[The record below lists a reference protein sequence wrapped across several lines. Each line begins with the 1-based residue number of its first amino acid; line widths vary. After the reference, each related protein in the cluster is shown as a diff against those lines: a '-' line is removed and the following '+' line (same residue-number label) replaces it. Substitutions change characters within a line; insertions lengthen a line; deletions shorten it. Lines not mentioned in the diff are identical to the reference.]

1 MTADLTLDQL
11 RELFLFEA
19 LDTDQLTFL
28 QEMGSVAQFA
38 AGQTVFREG
47 EPADCFYVLLQGT
60 VAMTRLVRGDEVE
73 VTRTSHVGAY
83 GGAVQAYVQPGEDKQ
98 YNATFTAVTD
108 CRFFSLPGEAFAA
121 LVREWFPMAM
131 HLLEGLFLGMRAS
144 NEVVGQRERLLAL
157 GSLTAGLTHELN
169 NPAAAAVRAT
179 SALRERV
186 RAMHHKLGMLADATI
201 EPKVLTALAGLQ
213 DEALSHIGTGPR
225 LGALASSDAEDE
237 LVDWMETRDVQR
249 AYDLAPVLVAA
260 GIRTDWLDGLAD
272 RVPAHL
278 LESGLRWIVYSLETE
293 QLMAEIEDATGRVS
307 ALVGAAKQ
315 YSQMDRSA
323 QQTFDVH
330 DGLEATLV
338 MLAKKLHGLDVV
350 TDFDRSLPSVPGFP
364 GELNQVW
371 TNLMD
376 NAAAAM
382 AGSGT
387 LTLRTTLDGDSL
399 LVEVGDTGPGV
410 PPELRRRVFE
420 PFFTTK
426 AIGEGTGLGLDIS
439 FRIVVNRHGG
449 DLRLLSEP
457 GDTRFQVR
465 LPLRA
470 AVAADVAGPVTSDD
484 T

>member
-1 MTADLTLDQL
+1 MSADLTDDEL
-11 RELFLFEA
+11 RSLFLFEA
-19 LDTDQLTFL
+19 LSDDRLAFL
-28 QEMGSVAQFA
+28 RAMGEVVDVA
-38 AGQTVFREG
+38 AGQAVFREG
-47 EPADCFYVLLQGT
+47 EPAECFYVLLQGT
-60 VAMTRLVRGDEVE
+60 VSLTRMVRGDEVE
-73 VTRTSHVGAY
+73 VARTDHVGSY
-83 GGAVQAYVQPGEDKQ
+83 GGATQAYIETGEDKT
-98 YNATFTAVTD
+98 YSASFTAVTD
-108 CRFFSLPGEAFAA
+108 CRFFVLPAAAFAA
-121 LVREWFPMAM
+121 AVREWFPMAV
-131 HLLEGLFLGMRAS
+131 HLLEGLFLGLRAS
-144 NEVVGQRERLLAL
+144 NEVIGQRERLLAL

-186 RAMHHKLGMLADATI
+186 RAMHHKLAMLADATI

-213 DEALSHIGTGPR
+213 DD
-225 LGALASSDAEDE
+225 ALAHAGSGPKLSALAASDAEDE
-237 LVDWMETRDVQR
+237 LVDWLSERDVQR
-249 AYDLAPVLVAA
+249 PFDLAPPLVAA
-260 GIRTDWLDGLAD
+260 GITGVWLDSLAD

-330 DGLEATLV
+330 DGLEATLT
-338 MLAKKLHGLDVV
+338 MMTRKLVGLEVV
-350 TDFDRSLPSVPGFP
+350 TDFDRDLPTVPGFP
-364 GELNQVW
+364 AELNQVW
-371 TNLMD
+371 TNLID
-376 NAAAAM
+376 NAAGAM

-387 LTLRTTLDGDSL
+387 LTLRTARDGDSV

-410 PPELRRRVFE
+410 PEELRRRIFE

-426 AIGEGTGLGLDIS
+426 PVGEGTGLGLDIS

-449 DLRLLSEP
+449 DLRVLSEP

-470 AVAADVAGPVTSDD
+470 AEPEVVVPEQPVA
-484 T
+484 